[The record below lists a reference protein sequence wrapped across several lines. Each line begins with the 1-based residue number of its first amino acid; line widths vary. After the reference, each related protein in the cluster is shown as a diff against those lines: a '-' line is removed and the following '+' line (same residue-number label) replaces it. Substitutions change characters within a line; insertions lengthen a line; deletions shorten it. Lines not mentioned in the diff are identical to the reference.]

1 MFLEFGED
9 LNTAGRSSLMG
20 DNSETTQPFSTPRRR
35 RQSRLLELERYVHA
49 NGGLMLEENASRSSR
64 AIYRSKR
71 LISIARVYNDNK
83 ALVEFYAFFFLVK
96 DLQSKRIL
104 LWGTL
109 EDGLHKLQSTN
120 RFTSSC
126 SSLWAVVFWSTV
138 NHLSWVGVVNIH
150 QLLF

>member
-64 AIYRSKR
+64 AIYR
-71 LISIARVYNDNK
+71 ISNPRGFSFGALLKMVYISYNQPIALLH
-83 ALVEFYAFFFLVK
+83 LV
-96 DLQSKRIL
+96 L
-104 LWGTL
+104 LYG
-109 EDGLHKLQSTN
+109 
-120 RFTSSC
+120 
-126 SSLWAVVFWSTV
+126 
-138 NHLSWVGVVNIH
+138 
-150 QLLF
+150 LLFFGLPSITYLGLEW